1 MEEMKTFIK
10 ARGRLKTTITR
21 IYGYAENP
29 AQDADVFAID
39 TKLETLSN
47 AWNEFVKSGDELAK
61 YDKLEGYA
69 LRAALAP
76 SGKLEE
82 IGAAG
87 NDGSLFQG
95 ILQQMQNQQQQLQL
109 QMQSQMEHQRRQM
122 EQQQLLVERLLSPQ
136 QQRHQEIF
144 HHLKSCVIGE
154 AAILIQHL
162 PVVDANY
169 VTAWKSLSDR
179 YEKPRYLVNLL
190 MDTFTALPKA
200 VGQNS
205 SSLRALTCGASDVI
219 RALDAS
225 GQTGRDCWL
234 IYLLINKVD
243 EATRREW
250 IDKSQDIENPTIE
263 ELLKFLDSRCDRL
276 ELSQVIDHV
285 KHILS
290 ACPQFQSLTV
300 KQRYTFAKE
309 KHMCFN
315 SLRTGHGVSAC
326 GSKSS
331 CKYCKRRHHSMLHSE
346 GHSTQQNSSEQHQG
360 NSGQVSEESPAAS
373 AIAMMNVTRPSKPN
387 GQRRSTL
394 PTALVHVRNSQ
405 GALLTCRILLDS
417 ASDLSFISERC
428 VQTLGLARS
437 PFRVATSGIS
447 DVKAGITRGF
457 CSLQMMSRVSSR
469 CIDIKAHILGK
480 ITSPLAREN
489 IDASSLS
496 VFKGYQMTDPD
507 FRTNA
512 SIDIL
517 LGNDCIWL
525 VLTGEKLCDGQG
537 HPIAVNTIFGWVITS
552 VYTSRLQT
560 SSTSLLTT
568 VNIDGLVQRFWEL
581 EEVPSHTTVNK
592 EDEKVETHFRRTHN
606 RNSNERYIVDLPFKE
621 QNPQFADTFQG
632 ARSRFLAVERRL
644 IKDSS
649 LKLKFTQF
657 MREYIQLGHM
667 KEVAA
672 DEDTNVCMKSFY
684 LPHHP
689 VIGAKL
695 KIGMDDLLTTHFT
708 LAHVY
713 NATSSTQILVAPEHQ
728 NFQRI
733 LWREDP
739 EEPLKHY
746 KLTTVT
752 YGTACAPFLAVRV
765 LEQLATDHEYEFPSA
780 ARILLDD
787 FYVDDVLTGAMNEQ
801 ELLDIKEELI
811 LLMSRAQLE
820 LSKWVSNSKRIAS
833 NEGNEIDFSKM
844 AAKVLGLHWRPGEDV
859 LTYKVSLSEHM
870 TCTMRQ
876 VLSDTARIF
885 DPLGILAP
893 VVIKFKILLQELWLL
908 NLDWDSE
915 LPTKQSHLWQTFRKD
930 IFTLRNLKIPRFVD
944 NQPDDIELH
953 GFSDASLKAYSA
965 VIYNPGLKI
974 TINASKTTPEVFFAK
989 AVHACHIQS

>member
-61 YDKLEGYA
+61 YDKLEGYLDPTEDFGIYEEKYEIANARLKA

-109 QMQSQMEHQRRQM
+109 QMQSQMELQMQSQMEHQRRQM

-136 QQRHQEIF
+136 QSSSSSGSQAVATAAPRDCELPKINIKPFGGDYKEWHAFKDLFESTIHGKTTLTNIQKF
-144 HHLKSCVIGE
+144 HHLKSCIIGE

-263 ELLKFLDSRCDRL
+263 ELLKFLDSLCDRL

-285 KHILS
+285 ASKPRDEKGKRQARTMLAITGNCMKCHSTEHILS

-315 SLRTGHGVSAC
+315 CLRTGHGVSAC

-373 AIAMMNVTRPSKPN
+373 AIAMMNVSSPSKPN

-457 CSLQMMSRVSSR
+457 CSLQMMSRVSSH
-469 CIDIKAHILGK
+469 CIDIKAHILGE

-496 VFKGYQMTDPD
+496 VFKGYQMADPD

-552 VYTSRLQT
+552 VYTSRLPT

-568 VNIDGLVQRFWEL
+568 VNIDGLLQRFWEL

-606 RNSNERYIVDLPFKE
+606 RNSNGRYIVDLPFKE

-632 ARSRFLAVERRL
+632 ARSRFLTVERRL
-644 IKDSS
+644 MKDSS
-649 LKLKFTQF
+649 LKLKYTQF

-667 KEVAA
+667 KEVVQ
-672 DEDTNVCMKSFY
+672 TK
-684 LPHHP
+684 
-689 VIGAKL
+689 
-695 KIGMDDLLTTHFT
+695 
-708 LAHVY
+708 
-713 NATSSTQILVAPEHQ
+713 TQT
-728 NFQRI
+728 
-733 LWREDP
+733 EDP

-765 LEQLATDHEYEFPSA
+765 LEQLATDHEYEFPMA

-859 LTYKVSLSEHM
+859 LTYKASLSEHM
-870 TCTMRQ
+870 TCTKRQ

-885 DPLGILAP
+885 DPLVILAP

-915 LPTKQSHLWQTFRKD
+915 LPTKQAH
-930 IFTLRNLKIPRFVD
+930 
-944 NQPDDIELH
+944 
-953 GFSDASLKAYSA
+953 
-965 VIYNPGLKI
+965 
-974 TINASKTTPEVFFAK
+974 
-989 AVHACHIQS
+989 

>member
-1 MEEMKTFIK
+1 MQKSCTGC
-10 ARGRLKTTITR
+10 RRLR
-21 IYGYAENP
+21 N
-29 AQDADVFAID
+29 D

-47 AWNEFVKSGDELAK
+47 AWNEFLKSGDELAK
-61 YDKLEGYA
+61 YDKLEGYVDPTEDFGIYEEKYEIANARLKA

-122 EQQQLLVERLLSPQ
+122 SSSNNWLKDCSRHCNLRLRQAHSRL

-169 VTAWKSLSDR
+169 VTAWKSLSYR

-285 KHILS
+285 ASKPREEKGKRQARTMLAITGNCMKCHSTEHILS

-315 SLRTGHGVSAC
+315 CLRTGHGVSAC

-457 CSLQMMSRVSSR
+457 CSLQMMSRVSSH

-480 ITSPLAREN
+480 ITSPMAREN

-496 VFKGYQMTDPD
+496 LSPERSYAMVKGT
-507 FRTNA
+507 
-512 SIDIL
+512 L
-517 LGNDCIWL
+517 LQ
-525 VLTGEKLCDGQG
+525 LTPYLDG
-537 HPIAVNTIFGWVITS
+537 
-552 VYTSRLQT
+552 
-560 SSTSLLTT
+560 
-568 VNIDGLVQRFWEL
+568 FWEL
-581 EEVPSHTTVNK
+581 EEVPPHTTVNK

-606 RNSNERYIVDLPFKE
+606 RNSNGRYIVDLPFKE

-644 IKDSS
+644 MKDSS
-649 LKLKFTQF
+649 LKLKYTQF
-657 MREYIQLGHM
+657 MREYIQLGHK

-672 DEDTNVCMKSFY
+672 DEEKKSHSICHTI
-684 LPHHP
+684 P
-689 VIGAKL
+689 GAKL
-695 KIGMDDLLTTHFT
+695 RVVFDGSFQDRDGRSLNDALHIGPCIQRNLFNVCLRFRMHRFVFSADIVKMFR
-708 LAHVY
+708 
-713 NATSSTQILVAPEHQ
+713 QILVAPEHQ

-739 EEPLKHY
+739 EEPLKNY

-765 LEQLATDHEYEFPSA
+765 LEQLATDHEYEFSRA

-811 LLMSRAQLE
+811 LPYVTGTIGAKQMGLE
-820 LSKWVSNSKRIAS
+820 
-833 NEGNEIDFSKM
+833 
-844 AAKVLGLHWRPGEDV
+844 
-859 LTYKVSLSEHM
+859 
-870 TCTMRQ
+870 
-876 VLSDTARIF
+876 
-885 DPLGILAP
+885 
-893 VVIKFKILLQELWLL
+893 
-908 NLDWDSE
+908 
-915 LPTKQSHLWQTFRKD
+915 
-930 IFTLRNLKIPRFVD
+930 
-944 NQPDDIELH
+944 
-953 GFSDASLKAYSA
+953 
-965 VIYNPGLKI
+965 
-974 TINASKTTPEVFFAK
+974 
-989 AVHACHIQS
+989 

>member
-61 YDKLEGYA
+61 YDKLEGYVDPTEDFGIYEEKYEIANARLNA

-109 QMQSQMEHQRRQM
+109 QMQRQMEHQQRQM

-136 QQRHQEIF
+136 QSSSSSGSQSVATAAPRDCELPKINIKPFGGDYKEWHAFKDLFESTIHGKTTLTNIQKF

-169 VTAWKSLSDR
+169 LGKTHHR
-179 YEKPRYLVNLL
+179 C
-190 MDTFTALPKA
+190 
-200 VGQNS
+200 
-205 SSLRALTCGASDVI
+205 ALTCGASDVI

-285 KHILS
+285 ASKPRDEKGKRQARTMLAITGNCMKCHSTEHILS

-315 SLRTGHGVSAC
+315 CLRTGHGVSAC

-437 PFRVATSGIS
+437 PFRVVISGIS
-447 DVKAGITRGF
+447 DVKAGITR
-457 CSLQMMSRVSSR
+457 
-469 CIDIKAHILGK
+469 GK

-496 VFKGYQMTDPD
+496 VFKGYQMADPD

-517 LGNDCIWL
+517 LGNDCIWS
-525 VLTGEKLCDGQG
+525 E
-537 HPIAVNTIFGWVITS
+537 IAL
-552 VYTSRLQT
+552 SRSR
-560 SSTSLLTT
+560 SS
-568 VNIDGLVQRFWEL
+568 
-581 EEVPSHTTVNK
+581 
-592 EDEKVETHFRRTHN
+592 
-606 RNSNERYIVDLPFKE
+606 SNE
-621 QNPQFADTFQG
+621 
-632 ARSRFLAVERRL
+632 
-644 IKDSS
+644 DSS
-649 LKLKFTQF
+649 LKLKYTQF

-667 KEVAA
+667 KQVAA
-672 DEDTNVCMKSFY
+672 DEDTNVCKKSFY

-695 KIGMDDLLTTHFT
+695 RVVFDGSFQDRDGRSLNDALHIGPCIQSNLFNVCLRFRMHRFVFSADIVKMFR
-708 LAHVY
+708 
-713 NATSSTQILVAPEHQ
+713 QILVAPEHQ

-765 LEQLATDHEYEFPSA
+765 LEQLATDHEYEFPRV
-780 ARILLDD
+780 ARILFDD

-820 LSKWVSNSKRIAS
+820 LRWVQ
-833 NEGNEIDFSKM
+833 
-844 AAKVLGLHWRPGEDV
+844 
-859 LTYKVSLSEHM
+859 
-870 TCTMRQ
+870 C
-876 VLSDTARIF
+876 
-885 DPLGILAP
+885 
-893 VVIKFKILLQELWLL
+893 
-908 NLDWDSE
+908 
-915 LPTKQSHLWQTFRKD
+915 
-930 IFTLRNLKIPRFVD
+930 
-944 NQPDDIELH
+944 
-953 GFSDASLKAYSA
+953 
-965 VIYNPGLKI
+965 
-974 TINASKTTPEVFFAK
+974 
-989 AVHACHIQS
+989 